1 MPDYLNAEFIRGYT
15 KAIQDIQCIFENV
28 HEELAW
34 RRIPFNYKSAMEL
47 LDIILKNRMPLR
59 EQDNC
64 NKGLELN
71 QTTAFIRWNVN
82 KKCLEYYDPKRGRQ
96 NEQKNS

>member
-1 MPDYLNAEFIRGYT
+1 MYDYLNSEYIRGYT

-34 RRIPFNYKSAMEL
+34 RRIPFNYKRSMEL

-64 NKGLELN
+64 SKVADK
-71 QTTAFIRWNVN
+71 QAASIRWNVN
-82 KKCLEYYDPKRGRQ
+82 KKCLEYYDPKKGA
-96 NEQKNS
+96 K